1 MNLTKTAELVKKFL
15 RYFVLIVSSYYLLIY
30 VILPGG
36 LSLIRS
42 LFTKRIPPNPIYN
55 QLDQL
60 EFVKKKINNE
70 NPTYVLNTQNAKL
83 PTNLPNTM
91 KVYKFKPQQY
101 SYLAG
106 KNASAEANILGFT
119 DSDLRSDLSGDVYS
133 WRNSRTMSTL
143 TININNRELILNTE
157 LKEKNSNFV
166 KGSINQDSAREQA
179 IGTMSSIYRFNDGL
193 YSIGNQKIKLGYYI
207 GNKVYET
214 EDQAEAQLALVD
226 FYRSIGEYPI
236 LGPDPSKGLMRM
248 VVSKN
253 SKTPSP
259 LNNPILEANYWEI
272 EMESEATYPIIKVE
286 EAWNMVTSNKAVIT
300 QVTPKK
306 SNSFDNYYPVSV
318 EKIMIDNIYLA
329 YYETPK
335 YQTYLQPIYVFSGTF
350 TTRGT
355 EGGDIVLYFPA
366 VTGEWTKQK

>member
-1 MNLTKTAELVKKFL
+1 MNLTKTAEFVKKFVK
-15 RYFVLIVSSYYLLIY
+15 YFVLIISSYYLLVY
-30 VILPGG
+30 VIFPGG
-36 LSLIRS
+36 VSLIKS

-60 EFVKKKINNE
+60 EFVKKRINNDE
-70 NPTYVLNTQNAKL
+70 PDYVLNTSNGKL
-83 PTNLPNTM
+83 PTDLPITM

-106 KNASAEANILGFT
+106 KNASAEASALGFT

-143 TININNRELILNTE
+143 TININSRELSLNTE
-157 LKEKNSNFV
+157 LNGKSSNFG
-166 KGSINQDSAREQA
+166 KGSINQDSAREVA
-179 IGTMSSIYRFNDGL
+179 TRTMSSIYRFNDGL
-193 YSIGNQKIKLGYYI
+193 YSKGWQNVKLGYYI
-207 GNKVYET
+207 GNKIHET
-214 EDQAEAQLALVD
+214 EDRNEAQLALVD
-226 FYRSIGEYPI
+226 FYRSIGEYVI
-236 LGPDPSKGLMRM
+236 LGPDPSKGVMRII
-248 VVSKN
+248 VSKY
-253 SKTPSP
+253 SKTPNP
-259 LNNPILEANYWEI
+259 FNNPIIEGNYWEI
-272 EMESEATYPIIKVE
+272 ETETKATYPIIDVE
-286 EAWNMVTSNKAVIT
+286 EAWNMVLNNKAVIT

-306 SNSFDNYYPVSV
+306 SNPFDTYYPVSI

-335 YQTYLQPIYVFSGTF
+335 YQIYLQPIYVFSGKF

-366 VTGEWTKQK
+366 ITGEWTKQQ

>member
-1 MNLTKTAELVKKFL
+1 MNLTKTAEFVKKFL
-15 RYFVLIVSSYYLLIY
+15 RYFVLIVSSYYLVIY
-30 VILPGG
+30 IIFPGG
-36 LSLIRS
+36 VRLIKS
-42 LFTKRIPPNPIYN
+42 LFTKRVPPNPIYN

-83 PTNLPNTM
+83 PNNLPITM

-106 KNASAEANILGFT
+106 KNASAEAAVLGFY
-119 DSDLRSDLSGDVYS
+119 DKDLRSDLSGDVYS

-143 TININNRELILNTE
+143 TININSRELNLDTE
-157 LKEKNSNFV
+157 LNGKSSNFV
-166 KGSINQDSAREQA
+166 KGSINKDSAREKA
-179 IGTMSSIYRFNDGL
+179 IETMSSIYRFKDGL
-193 YSIGNQKIKLGYYI
+193 YSKGNQNVKLGYYI

-214 EDQAEAQLALVD
+214 EDQTEAQLALVY
-226 FYRSIGEYPI
+226 FYRSIEEYPI
-236 LGPDPSKGLMRM
+236 LGPDPSKGLMKI

-253 SKTPSP
+253 SKTPNP

-272 EMESEATYPIIKVE
+272 ETETKAMYPIINVE
-286 EAWNMVTSNKAVIT
+286 EAWNMVLNNKAVIT
-300 QVTPKK
+300 QITPKK
-306 SNSFDNYYPVSV
+306 SNPFDVYYPVSV

-335 YQTYLQPIYVFSGTF
+335 YQKYLQPIYVFSGKF

-366 VTGEWTKQK
+366 ITGEWTKQQ

>member
-1 MNLTKTAELVKKFL
+1 MNLTKTAEFVKKFL
-15 RYFVLIVSSYYLLIY
+15 RYFVLIIGSYYLLVY
-30 VILPGG
+30 VVLPGG
-36 LSLIRS
+36 ASLIRA
-42 LFTKRIPPNPIYN
+42 LLTKKIPPNPIYN

-60 EFVKKKINNE
+60 EFVKKKTNNE
-70 NPTYVLNTQNAKL
+70 NPTYVLNTPNAKL
-83 PTNLPNTM
+83 PNTLPNTM

-106 KNASAEANILGFT
+106 KNASAEAAVLGFT

-143 TININNRELILNTE
+143 NININSRELNLNTE
-157 LKEKNSNFV
+157 LNGKSSNFG
-166 KGSINQDSAREQA
+166 KGTINQDSAREQA
-179 IGTMSSIYRFNDGL
+179 INTMSSIYRFNESL
-193 YSIGNQKIKLGYYI
+193 YPIGNQKIKLGYYI

-214 EDQAEAQLALVD
+214 DDVAEAQLALVD
-226 FYRSIGEYPI
+226 FYRSIEEYPI
-236 LGPDPSKGLMRM
+236 LGPDPSKGLMRI

-253 SKTPSP
+253 SKTPNP
-259 LNNPILEANYWEI
+259 LNNPILETNYWEI
-272 EMESEATYPIIKVE
+272 ETESKATYPIIKVE
-286 EAWNMVTSNKAVIT
+286 EAWKMVLENKAVIA

-306 SNSFDNYYPVSV
+306 TNPFDTYYPVSV

-366 VTGEWTKQK
+366 VTGEWTKQQ